1 MNALIHIVINFARI
15 LESNLFTITWPDTKT
30 MSFRFKYIFGLLC
43 SVILL
48 ITASSAGYAQKSR
61 DQIEKEKRENQQ
73 KIQSIQGV
81 LKQTSTKK
89 QASLGQLKA
98 LSQQVNTQK
107 KQIDLLNDDLKIL
120 NTELNTLKESRNKL
134 DKDLGKLKVEYGQM
148 IYEASKRNAYL
159 NQLIFLFS
167 SATFNQFVLRYKY
180 LKHYTETRQGQVDQ
194 MQVVQAQISEKVK
207 GITAKQEQQKS
218 VLNTRLS
225 EAQKLESLKSEQDQ
239 VVKVLSQQE
248 KQLKEE
254 LAANRRAAAQLE
266 ATLRRIVERE
276 RKEREARE
284 ARERAERERLAR
296 ERAAREK
303 ETGVKEEPVPEP
315 ASTGGMTT
323 EELRI
328 ASSFMASQ
336 ARLPWPVKGF
346 VSDHFGRK
354 PHPVLKGVMVDNLGV
369 DIQTSSNEAVRAVY
383 DGTVLDVTEMPGMGN
398 VVAIQHGDY
407 MTVYAKMKNVAVR
420 AGQKIKVRESI
431 GTVATNAEGT
441 SELQFQIWKS
451 TTRLNPELW
460 LQRR

>member
-1 MNALIHIVINFARI
+1 
-15 LESNLFTITWPDTKT
+15 
-30 MSFRFKYIFGLLC
+30 MSFRFNYTFHFFFTA
-43 SVILL
+43 ILL
-48 ITASSAGYAQKSR
+48 FTAVTAGYSQKSR
-61 DQIEKEKRENQQ
+61 EQIEKEKKENQQ
-73 KIQSIQGV
+73 KIQSIQGI

-98 LSQQVNTQK
+98 LSQQVATQK

-120 NTELNTLKESRNKL
+120 NSELKSLQNSRNKL
-134 DKDLGKLKVEYGQM
+134 DNDLEKLKVEYGQM

-167 SATFNQFVLRYKY
+167 SSTFNQFVLRYKY
-180 LKHYTETRQGQVDQ
+180 LKQYTETRQGQVDQ
-194 MQVVQAQISEKVK
+194 MKVVQQQISEKVRS
-207 GITAKQEQQKS
+207 ITAKQEQQKT
-218 VLNTRLS
+218 VLNTRMS
-225 EAQKLESLKSEQDQ
+225 EAQKLELLKSEQDGI
-239 VVKVLSQQE
+239 VKELSTQE
-248 KQLKEE
+248 QQLKAE

-303 ETGVKEEPVPEP
+303 ETGIKEEPVPEP
-315 ASTGGMTT
+315 VSTGGMTT

-336 ARLPWPVKGF
+336 ARLPWPVRGF

-354 PHPVLKGVMVDNLGV
+354 AHPVLKGVMVDNLGV
-369 DIQTSSNEAVRAVY
+369 DIQTSSNESVRAVY

-407 MTVYAKMKNVAVR
+407 MTVYAKMKSVSVS
-420 AGQKIKVRESI
+420 AGQKIKVREAI
-431 GTVATNAEGT
+431 GTVATDSEGT

-460 LQRR
+460 LQRK